1 MKTTDNGSIRLFA
14 SLLDSEIV
22 RLLASMKR
30 VSVPQGTLV
39 IREGDPGG
47 RFYLIIDGE
56 LEVIKALGTQ
66 DERFLGDLE
75 PGDSFGEMSL
85 FDPDGLRVASVRA
98 KTAANLYEMLYPEF
112 YALMHRRSTVAYE
125 IARILSQRLSTS
137 HINTIR
143 DLQEKNSRLAQA
155 CHELQQ
161 AQSQINEKEQN
172 LRYLMAQVLT
182 AHEEER
188 KRIAFELHDD
198 VGTSLTALKMQL
210 RHLERKLGDMPQQQ
224 GECDESLIFIDEI
237 IGKVRRLSREMRP
250 PTLDDLGLTVTLDH
264 LFNEFGK
271 YEGLKVS
278 VEKDDIE
285 GLFPIETQIGIY
297 RVFQEALNNIVK
309 HSGATRVE
317 VAIKK
322 HGHCVEF
329 SIEDNGAGFFK
340 EELGNRKAHDQG
352 MGLATIDERVRLL
365 GGALKLQSKPGQ
377 GTRLHFTIPGANQK
391 L

>member
-47 RFYLIIDGE
+47 RFYLIIDGQ

-66 DERFLGDLE
+66 DERFLGDLG

-143 DLQEKNSRLAQA
+143 DLKEKNSRLAQA
-155 CHELQQ
+155 CHKLQQ

-322 HGHCVEF
+322 HGHCVKF

-340 EELGNRKAHDQG
+340 EELGKRKAHDQG

>member
-47 RFYLIIDGE
+47 RFYLIIDGQ

-172 LRYLMAQVLT
+172 LRSLMAQVLT

-188 KRIAFELHDD
+188 KRIAFELHDE
-198 VGTSLTALKMQL
+198 VGASLTALKMQL

-329 SIEDNGAGFFK
+329 SIEDDGAGFSK

>member
-1 MKTTDNGSIRLFA
+1 
-14 SLLDSEIV
+14 
-22 RLLASMKR
+22 
-30 VSVPQGTLV
+30 
-39 IREGDPGG
+39 
-47 RFYLIIDGE
+47 
-56 LEVIKALGTQ
+56 
-66 DERFLGDLE
+66 
-75 PGDSFGEMSL
+75 
-85 FDPDGLRVASVRA
+85 
-98 KTAANLYEMLYPEF
+98 
-112 YALMHRRSTVAYE
+112 
-125 IARILSQRLSTS
+125 
-137 HINTIR
+137 
-143 DLQEKNSRLAQA
+143 
-155 CHELQQ
+155 
-161 AQSQINEKEQN
+161 
-172 LRYLMAQVLT
+172 
-182 AHEEER
+182 
-188 KRIAFELHDD
+188 
-198 VGTSLTALKMQL
+198 
-210 RHLERKLGDMPQQQ
+210 
-224 GECDESLIFIDEI
+224 
-237 IGKVRRLSREMRP
+237 MRP

-322 HGHCVEF
+322 HGHCVKF